1 MSKVKF
7 TYALLNKAKP
17 KAGRYLLRDTLVPGL
32 CCRIFPSGCKSF
44 IVEYINECRQQKR
57 LTIGKVGAIPLEKA
71 RTIAQEWLV
80 QVSKGIDPLKIKEET
95 RQRPTV
101 AEFAERYLRE
111 HAEVKKKPRSIDS
124 DRSNLRNHVIPN
136 LGKIRLDLVTRQDI
150 QRLHSRMHKTPGA
163 ANHVLCLLSKMLNL
177 AEKWGERP
185 DNSNPCRH
193 IEKYPGKVMERFLSH
208 KEFFRLAKVLNEAE
222 QKREFPSNI
231 IHIIRLL
238 IFTGCRVGEIITL
251 TWDEVDMKNSRLLL
265 ADSKTG
271 RKTIHLSTA
280 TMDILALINRHE
292 TSPYVFPGRYGHG
305 HVSRIGHQWLKLR
318 KRARLNDVR
327 LHDLRHSFA
336 SIAVGQGTSL
346 PIIGKLLGHSQPQ
359 TTARYAHLDASP
371 VMEAT
376 NRIGREIQTAM
387 NGGTAQKKNPVKQSI
402 SMPSPLNLSYSYPC
416 EGVIFTAT
424 ILNNANGNN

>member
-1 MSKVKF
+1 MSKVKS

-17 KAGRYLLRDTLVPGL
+17 KASRYLLRDTLVPGL

-57 LTIGKVGAIPLEKA
+57 LTIGKVGAIPLEEA
-71 RTIAQEWLV
+71 RAIAQEWLV
-80 QVSKGIDPLKIKEET
+80 QVSKGIDPLKVKEET

-136 LGKIRLDLVTRQDI
+136 LGKIRLDLITRQDI

-208 KEFFRLAKVLNEAE
+208 KEFAQLAKVLNEVE
-222 QKREFPSNI
+222 QKRLCHPNI
-231 IHIIRLL
+231 INIIRLL
-238 IFTGCRVGEIITL
+238 IFTGCRVGEIIAL
-251 TWDEVDMKNSRLLL
+251 TWSEVDMENSRLLL

-280 TMDILALINRHE
+280 ATDILALIERSE
-292 TSPYVFPGRYGHG
+292 TSPYVFPGRYGRG
-305 HVSRIGHQWLKLR
+305 HMNRIGHQWLKLR
-318 KRARLNDVR
+318 KRAGLDDVR

-371 VMEAT
+371 VGEAT
-376 NRIGREIQTAM
+376 NRISRYE
-387 NGGTAQKKNPVKQSI
+387 
-402 SMPSPLNLSYSYPC
+402 PSFLASDARTGS
-416 EGVIFTAT
+416 
-424 ILNNANGNN
+424 